1 MSRRSNVPP
10 QKTVKTAAKS
20 GAADSAGPS
29 GPPQSPKPGAKIP
42 KSDAILESLFAAGD
56 LSRFAMPDENCSPV
70 CDSSSPENSANSPG
84 NTETVSTRSEPTSQD
99 VPAIQAAVQ
108 ILSQNQGTS
117 TARSND
123 ASAIAPAARPRG
135 DQTQSRGA
143 DAVAVLRNEMRTLG
157 STLRDE
163 FRQSISELQSA
174 QAAAIT
180 AQSEVLRTLTEM
192 IYQSSASQ
200 ASHEISAETLE
211 RVFCGIEQRLLEKL
225 EDVASG
231 HAPASHHAL
240 ENNEKRSSSATTPRD
255 ASARETSGAVKQQ
268 KAASSVNRSWEQ
280 IRSEMFST
288 GELCDTPEEDSQK
301 AADKL
306 PEVTQLTSD
315 RHFRLPEQD
324 PSLEIPT
331 AVDPESLS
339 DQELRDAF
347 RARETFI
354 TTLIARIRRQQELAT
369 GQLSPDQLRTLVND
383 LPEELA
389 TQVRHTLLQMEALAR
404 MGELELSL
412 ERARIARQ
420 VNQLEHSRMTIE
432 RNARQ
437 LGMELN
443 PDGTLSIPTA
453 RPGRGSSGRRWLGKL
468 GFGQ

>member
-1 MSRRSNVPP
+1 
-10 QKTVKTAAKS
+10 
-20 GAADSAGPS
+20 
-29 GPPQSPKPGAKIP
+29 
-42 KSDAILESLFAAGD
+42 
-56 LSRFAMPDENCSPV
+56 MPDENGSPA
-70 CDSSSPENSANSPG
+70 CDSNSPENVANSL
-84 NTETVSTRSEPTSQD
+84 EKSVTVSTRSEPTSQA

-108 ILSQNQGTS
+108 ILSQNQSTP

-135 DQTQSRGA
+135 DQTPSRGA
-143 DAVAVLRNEMRTLG
+143 DAVALLRNEMRTLG

-225 EDVASG
+225 EDVTSG
-231 HAPASHHAL
+231 HALVGHQSH
-240 ENNEKRSSSATTPRD
+240 ENNENKSSTATTPRD
-255 ASARETSGAVKQQ
+255 ASARETSRSVKQQ

-280 IRSEMFST
+280 IRSDMIST
-288 GELCDTPEEDSQK
+288 GELCDTPEDDLQK
-301 AADKL
+301 PADKL
-306 PEVTQLTSD
+306 PPVTQLTSD

-347 RARETFI
+347 RAREIFI
-354 TTLIARIRRQQELAT
+354 TTLIARVRRQQELAT

-389 TQVRHTLLQMEALAR
+389 TQVRHTLLQMEELAR

-437 LGMELN
+437 LGIELN
-443 PDGTLSIPTA
+443 PDGTLSIPAA
-453 RPGRGSSGRRWLGKL
+453 RPGGSSGRRWLGKL